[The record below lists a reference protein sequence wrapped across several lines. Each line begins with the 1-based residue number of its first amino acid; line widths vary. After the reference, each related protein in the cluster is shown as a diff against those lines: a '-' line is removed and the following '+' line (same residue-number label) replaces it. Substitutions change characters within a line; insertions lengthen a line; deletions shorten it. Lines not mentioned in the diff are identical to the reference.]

1 MRRTFL
7 WYALLGIACLPT
19 IVADT
24 RADRR
29 APLEPEVV
37 AVRSGGL
44 VLHGLLWYPTN
55 QGRVPGVLFNHG
67 RGCTPQPD
75 CDTRES
81 RIREL
86 GRLFSEHGYAFL
98 ALFRRGE
105 GLSSNVGT
113 AAGELRSRE
122 SRLHG
127 APAADAL
134 QVRLLETEQLQDSLA
149 GLAFLRGLRRV
160 DSGKLAV
167 VGHSFGGSLSLLLA
181 EHDPNLKAVVA
192 FGAAAQSWDRSSALR
207 SRLMLAAQRLQAPL
221 LLLYAYNDYS
231 IRPGRVLIAASK
243 RDGEACRLV
252 ILPANGSGP
261 EEGHDAV
268 YSAVG
273 TWAPTVFQFLDRFV
287 ARAGPPR

>member
-7 WYALLGIACLPT
+7 SYTFVVIACVLT
-19 IVADT
+19 IVART

-29 APLEPEVV
+29 PPSEPEVV
-37 AVRSGGL
+37 AVRSDGL
-44 VLHGLLWYPTN
+44 VLHGLLWYPAN
-55 QGRVPGVLFNHG
+55 EGRVPGVLFIHG
-67 RGCTPQPD
+67 RGCTPQPE
-75 CDTRES
+75 CDTREPK
-81 RIREL
+81 IREL

-98 ALFRRGE
+98 ILFRRGE

-113 AAGELRSRE
+113 AAGELLSRE

-127 APAADAL
+127 AAAADAL

-149 GLAFLRGLRRV
+149 GLAFLAALRRV
-160 DSGKLAV
+160 DSRKLAV

-181 EHDPNLKAVVA
+181 EHHPNLRAVVA
-192 FGAAAQSWDRSSALR
+192 FGAAAQSWDRSSVLR
-207 SRLMLAAQRLQAPL
+207 SRLMLAAQRLRAPL
-221 LLLYAYNDYS
+221 LLLYASNDYS
-231 IRPGRVLIAASK
+231 IRPGRELVAASK

-252 ILPANGSGP
+252 ILPANGSGS

-287 ARAGPPR
+287 SRT